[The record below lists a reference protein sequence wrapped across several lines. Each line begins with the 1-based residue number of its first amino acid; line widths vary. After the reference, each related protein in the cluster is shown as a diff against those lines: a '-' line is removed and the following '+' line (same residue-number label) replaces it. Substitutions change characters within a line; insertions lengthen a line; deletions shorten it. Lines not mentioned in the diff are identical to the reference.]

1 MLVFPFCIT
10 KTIRQLYIFILDV
23 NLYEQ
28 DKFHAQ
34 ARIFLLVHL
43 REKNSDLGSW
53 EEKMKKKKS
62 SENDLLTGHFQLLFF
77 FVFFLNIS
85 RTNSKTSKVNQHLH
99 AGQCKSTG
107 GCYELVVAIFC
118 TGAGVKGKKHL
129 YLLTL

>member
-28 DKFHAQ
+28 DKFHTQ

-53 EEKMKKKKS
+53 EEKKS
-62 SENDLLTGHFQLLFF
+62 SENDQLTGQFQSFF
-77 FVFFLNIS
+77 SFSFSIS
-85 RTNSKTSKVNQHLH
+85 SEQTVK
-99 AGQCKSTG
+99 
-107 GCYELVVAIFC
+107 LVR
-118 TGAGVKGKKHL
+118 
-129 YLLTL
+129 